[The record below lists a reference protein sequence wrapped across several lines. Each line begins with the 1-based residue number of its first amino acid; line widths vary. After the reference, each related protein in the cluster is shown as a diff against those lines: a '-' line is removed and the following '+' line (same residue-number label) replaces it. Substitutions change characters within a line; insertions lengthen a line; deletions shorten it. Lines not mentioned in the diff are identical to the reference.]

1 MNVEM
6 EILPLNM
13 IMQIPSGFE
22 WIFIVIIV
30 VVLIFGAK
38 KIPDLARGFG
48 KATSEFEKAR
58 IEAKRE
64 LREMKNAGTSSSSSS
79 SSSSTTN
86 AAASREKLE
95 AIADTLGID
104 YTDKDDDQLRLA
116 IETEINKSRTK
127 A

>member
-1 MNVEM
+1 M

-13 IMQIPSGFE
+13 MMQMIPSGFE
-22 WIFIVIIV
+22 WIFIVVIV

-48 KATSEFEKAR
+48 KATTEFEKAR

-64 LREMKNAGTSSSSSS
+64 LREIKNAGTSSSSST
-79 SSSSTTN
+79 TTN
-86 AAASREKLE
+86 TAASREKLE
-95 AIADTLGID
+95 SIADTLGID
-104 YTDKDDDQLRLA
+104 YTDKNDDQLRLA
-116 IETEINKSRTK
+116 IETEINKSQTK

>member
-6 EILPLNM
+6 ESLPLNM
-13 IMQIPSGFE
+13 MMQQIPSGFE
-22 WIFIVIIV
+22 WIFIVVIV

-64 LREMKNAGTSSSSSS
+64 LRELKNAGTSSST
-79 SSSSTTN
+79 TTN
-86 AAASREKLE
+86 TAASREKLE
-95 AIADTLGID
+95 SIADTLGID

-116 IETEINKSRTK
+116 IEAEINKSQTK

>member
-6 EILPLNM
+6 ESLPLNM
-13 IMQIPSGFE
+13 MMQQIPSGFE
-22 WIFIVIIV
+22 WIFIVVIV

-64 LREMKNAGTSSSSSS
+64 LRELKNAGTSSSST
-79 SSSSTTN
+79 TTN
-86 AAASREKLE
+86 AAANREKLE
-95 AIADTLGID
+95 SIADTLGID
-104 YTDKDDDQLRLA
+104 YTNKDDDQLRLA
-116 IETEINKSRTK
+116 IETEINKSQTK

>member
-6 EILPLNM
+6 ESLPLNM
-13 IMQIPSGFE
+13 MMQIPSGFE
-22 WIFIVIIV
+22 WIFIVVIV

-64 LREMKNAGTSSSSSS
+64 LRELKNAGTSSSST
-79 SSSSTTN
+79 TTN
-86 AAASREKLE
+86 AAANREKLE
-95 AIADTLGID
+95 SIADTLGID
-104 YTDKDDDQLRLA
+104 YTNKDDEQLRLA
-116 IETEINKSRTK
+116 IETEINKSQTK

>member
-13 IMQIPSGFE
+13 IMQMIPTGFE

-30 VVLIFGAK
+30 VVIFFGAK

-64 LREMKNAGTSSSSSS
+64 LRELKNAGTSS
-79 SSSSTTN
+79 TTTATN
-86 AAASREKLE
+86 TAANREKLE
-95 AIADTLGID
+95 SIADTLGID

-116 IETEINKSRTK
+116 IETEINKSQTK

>member
-6 EILPLNM
+6 ESLPLNM
-13 IMQIPSGFE
+13 IQMIPSGFE
-22 WIFIVIIV
+22 WIFIVVIV

-48 KATSEFEKAR
+48 KATTEFEKAR

-64 LREMKNAGTSSSSSS
+64 LREIKNAGTSSS
-79 SSSSTTN
+79 TTTT
-86 AAASREKLE
+86 ADTAASREKLE
-95 AIADTLGID
+95 SIADTLGID
-104 YTDKDDDQLRLA
+104 YTDKNDDQLRLA
-116 IETEINKSRTK
+116 IETEINKSQTK

>member
-6 EILPLNM
+6 ESLPLNM
-13 IMQIPSGFE
+13 MIQQIPSGFE
-22 WIFIVIIV
+22 WIFIVVIV

-64 LREMKNAGTSSSSSS
+64 LRELKNAGTSSSTTT
-79 SSSSTTN
+79 TTN
-86 AAASREKLE
+86 AAANREKLE
-95 AIADTLGID
+95 SIADTLGID

-116 IETEINKSRTK
+116 IETEINKSQTK

>member
-6 EILPLNM
+6 ESLPLNM
-13 IMQIPSGFE
+13 MMQMIPSGFE
-22 WIFIVIIV
+22 WIFIVVIV

-64 LREMKNAGTSSSSSS
+64 LRELKNAGTSSSSTT
-79 SSSSTTN
+79 TTN
-86 AAASREKLE
+86 AAANREKLE
-95 AIADTLGID
+95 SIADTLGID

-116 IETEINKSRTK
+116 IETEINKSQTK

>member
-1 MNVEM
+1 MNM
-6 EILPLNM
+6 M
-13 IMQIPSGFE
+13 MQMIPSGFE

-30 VVLIFGAK
+30 VVVIFGAK

-64 LREMKNAGTSSSSSS
+64 LHELKNAGTSS

-95 AIADTLGID
+95 SIADTLGID
-104 YTDKDDDQLRLA
+104 YTDKNDDQLRLA
-116 IETEINKSRTK
+116 IETEINKSHTK

>member
-13 IMQIPSGFE
+13 MMQIPTGFE

-30 VVLIFGAK
+30 VVIFFGAK

-64 LREMKNAGTSSSSSS
+64 LRELKNAGTSSS
-79 SSSSTTN
+79 TTTTAN
-86 AAASREKLE
+86 TAANREKLE
-95 AIADTLGID
+95 SIADTLGID

-116 IETEINKSRTK
+116 IETEINKSQTK

>member
-6 EILPLNM
+6 ESLPLNM
-13 IMQIPSGFE
+13 MMQMIPSGFE
-22 WIFIVIIV
+22 WIFLVVIV

-48 KATSEFEKAR
+48 KATTEFEKAR

-64 LREMKNAGTSSSSSS
+64 LREIKNAGTSSSTTT
-79 SSSSTTN
+79 TTN
-86 AAASREKLE
+86 TAANREKLE
-95 AIADTLGID
+95 SIADTLGID

-116 IETEINKSRTK
+116 IETEINKSQTK

>member
-6 EILPLNM
+6 ESLPLNM
-13 IMQIPSGFE
+13 MQMIPSGFE
-22 WIFIVIIV
+22 WIFIVVIV

-48 KATSEFEKAR
+48 KATTEFEKAR

-64 LREMKNAGTSSSSSS
+64 LREIKNAGTSSSST
-79 SSSSTTN
+79 TTN
-86 AAASREKLE
+86 TAANREKLE
-95 AIADTLGID
+95 SIADTLGID

-116 IETEINKSRTK
+116 IETEINKSQTK

>member
-6 EILPLNM
+6 ESLPLNM
-13 IMQIPSGFE
+13 MMQIPSGFE
-22 WIFIVIIV
+22 WIILVIIV

-64 LREMKNAGTSSSSSS
+64 LRELKNTGT

-86 AAASREKLE
+86 AAANREKLE
-95 AIADTLGID
+95 SIADTLGID
-104 YTDKDDDQLRLA
+104 YTDKNDEQLRLA
-116 IETEINKSRTK
+116 IETEINKSQTK

>member
-6 EILPLNM
+6 ESLPLNM
-13 IMQIPSGFE
+13 MMQMIPSGFE
-22 WIFIVIIV
+22 WIFLVVIV

-64 LREMKNAGTSSSSSS
+64 LRELKNAGTSSSSST
-79 SSSSTTN
+79 TTN
-86 AAASREKLE
+86 AAANREKLE
-95 AIADTLGID
+95 SIADTLGID

-116 IETEINKSRTK
+116 IETEINKSQTK

>member
-6 EILPLNM
+6 ESLPLNM
-13 IMQIPSGFE
+13 MIQQIPSGFE

-64 LREMKNAGTSSSSSS
+64 LRELKNAGTSSSSST
-79 SSSSTTN
+79 TTN
-86 AAASREKLE
+86 AAANREKLE
-95 AIADTLGID
+95 SIADTLGID
-104 YTDKDDDQLRLA
+104 YTNKDDEQLRLA
-116 IETEINKSRTK
+116 IETEINKSQTK

>member
-6 EILPLNM
+6 ESLPLNM
-13 IMQIPSGFE
+13 MIQQIPSGFE
-22 WIFIVIIV
+22 WIFIVVIV

-64 LREMKNAGTSSSSSS
+64 LRELKNAGTSSSST
-79 SSSSTTN
+79 TTN
-86 AAASREKLE
+86 AAANREKLE
-95 AIADTLGID
+95 SIADTLGID

-116 IETEINKSRTK
+116 IESEINKSQTK

>member
-13 IMQIPSGFE
+13 IMQMIPTGFE

-30 VVLIFGAK
+30 VVIFFGAK

-64 LREMKNAGTSSSSSS
+64 LRELKNAGTSSSSSS
-79 SSSSTTN
+79 TTAN
-86 AAASREKLE
+86 TAANREKLE
-95 AIADTLGID
+95 SIADTLGID
-104 YTDKDDDQLRLA
+104 YTDKNDEQLRLA
-116 IETEINKSRTK
+116 IETEINKSQTK

>member
-13 IMQIPSGFE
+13 IMQMIPTGFE

-30 VVLIFGAK
+30 VVIFFGAK

-64 LREMKNAGTSSSSSS
+64 LRELKNAGTSSSS
-79 SSSSTTN
+79 TTATN
-86 AAASREKLE
+86 TAANREKLE
-95 AIADTLGID
+95 SIADTLGID
-104 YTDKDDDQLRLA
+104 YTDKNDEQLRLA
-116 IETEINKSRTK
+116 IETEINKSQTK

>member
-1 MNVEM
+1 M
-6 EILPLNM
+6 EIVPLNM
-13 IMQIPSGFE
+13 IMQMIPSGFE

-30 VVLIFGAK
+30 VVVIFGAK

-64 LREMKNAGTSSSSSS
+64 LHELKNAGTSS

-95 AIADTLGID
+95 SIADTLGID
-104 YTDKDDDQLRLA
+104 YTNKDDDQLRLA
-116 IETEINKSRTK
+116 IETEINKSHTK

>member
-6 EILPLNM
+6 ESLPLNM
-13 IMQIPSGFE
+13 MMQMIPSGFE
-22 WIFIVIIV
+22 WIFIVVIV

-48 KATSEFEKAR
+48 KATTEFEKAR

-64 LREMKNAGTSSSSSS
+64 LREIKNAGTSSS
-79 SSSSTTN
+79 TTTT
-86 AAASREKLE
+86 ADTAASREKLE
-95 AIADTLGID
+95 SIADTLGID
-104 YTDKDDDQLRLA
+104 YTDKNDDQLRLA
-116 IETEINKSRTK
+116 IETEINKSQTK

>member
-6 EILPLNM
+6 ESLPLNM
-13 IMQIPSGFE
+13 MIQQIPSGFE
-22 WIFIVIIV
+22 WIFIVVIV

-64 LREMKNAGTSSSSSS
+64 LRELKNAGTSSSTTT
-79 SSSSTTN
+79 TTN
-86 AAASREKLE
+86 TAANREKLE
-95 AIADTLGID
+95 SIADTLGID

-116 IETEINKSRTK
+116 IETEINKSQTK

>member
-1 MNVEM
+1 MNIEM

-13 IMQIPSGFE
+13 MMQMIPSGFE
-22 WIFIVIIV
+22 WIFIVVIV

-48 KATSEFEKAR
+48 KATTEFEKAR

-64 LREMKNAGTSSSSSS
+64 LREIKNAGTSSSTT
-79 SSSSTTN
+79 TTN
-86 AAASREKLE
+86 TAANREKLE
-95 AIADTLGID
+95 SIADTLGID

-116 IETEINKSRTK
+116 IETEINKSQTK

>member
-6 EILPLNM
+6 ESLPLNM
-13 IMQIPSGFE
+13 MIQQIPSGFE
-22 WIFIVIIV
+22 WIFIVVIV

-48 KATSEFEKAR
+48 KATTEFEKAR

-64 LREMKNAGTSSSSSS
+64 LREIKNAGTSSSST
-79 SSSSTTN
+79 TTN
-86 AAASREKLE
+86 AAANREKLE
-95 AIADTLGID
+95 SIADTLGID
-104 YTDKDDDQLRLA
+104 YTDKNDEQLRLA
-116 IETEINKSRTK
+116 IETEINKSQTK

>member
-6 EILPLNM
+6 ESLPLNM
-13 IMQIPSGFE
+13 MIQQIPSGFE
-22 WIFIVIIV
+22 WIFIVVIV
-30 VVLIFGAK
+30 VILIFGAK

-64 LREMKNAGTSSSSSS
+64 LRELKNAGTSSSSST
-79 SSSSTTN
+79 TTN
-86 AAASREKLE
+86 AAANREKLE
-95 AIADTLGID
+95 SIADTLGID

-116 IETEINKSRTK
+116 IETEINKSQTK

>member
-1 MNVEM
+1 M

-13 IMQIPSGFE
+13 MMQMIPSGFE

-79 SSSSTTN
+79 SSTTTN
-86 AAASREKLE
+86 AAANREKLE

>member
-6 EILPLNM
+6 ESLPLNM
-13 IMQIPSGFE
+13 MQMIPSGFE
-22 WIFIVIIV
+22 WIFIVVIV

-48 KATSEFEKAR
+48 KATTEFEKAR

-64 LREMKNAGTSSSSSS
+64 LREIKNAGTSSTTT
-79 SSSSTTN
+79 TTN

-95 AIADTLGID
+95 SIADTLGID
-104 YTDKDDDQLRLA
+104 YTNKDDDQLRLA
-116 IETEINKSRTK
+116 IETEINKSHTK

>member
-6 EILPLNM
+6 ESLPLNM
-13 IMQIPSGFE
+13 MMQIPSGFE

-30 VVLIFGAK
+30 VVIFFGAK

-64 LREMKNAGTSSSSSS
+64 LRELKNAGTSSSTTT
-79 SSSSTTN
+79 TTN
-86 AAASREKLE
+86 TAANREKLE
-95 AIADTLGID
+95 SIADTLGID
-104 YTDKDDDQLRLA
+104 YTDKDDNQLRLA
-116 IETEINKSRTK
+116 IETEINKSQTK

>member
-13 IMQIPSGFE
+13 MMQMIPSGFE
-22 WIFIVIIV
+22 WIFIVVIV

-48 KATSEFEKAR
+48 KATTEFEKAR

-64 LREMKNAGTSSSSSS
+64 LREIKNAGTSSSTT
-79 SSSSTTN
+79 TTN
-86 AAASREKLE
+86 TAANREKLE
-95 AIADTLGID
+95 SIADTLGID

-116 IETEINKSRTK
+116 IETEINKSQTK

>member
-13 IMQIPSGFE
+13 IMQMIPTGFE

-30 VVLIFGAK
+30 VVIFFGAK

-64 LREMKNAGTSSSSSS
+64 LRELKNAGTSS
-79 SSSSTTN
+79 TTTATN
-86 AAASREKLE
+86 TAANREKLE
-95 AIADTLGID
+95 SIADTLGID
-104 YTDKDDDQLRLA
+104 YTDKNDEQLRLA
-116 IETEINKSRTK
+116 IETEINKSQTK

>member
-6 EILPLNM
+6 ESLPLNM
-13 IMQIPSGFE
+13 MTQIPSGFE
-22 WIFIVIIV
+22 WIFIVVIV

-64 LREMKNAGTSSSSSS
+64 LRELKNAGTSSST
-79 SSSSTTN
+79 STTTN
-86 AAASREKLE
+86 TAANREKLE
-95 AIADTLGID
+95 SIADTLGID

-116 IETEINKSRTK
+116 IETEINKSQTK

>member
-1 MNVEM
+1 MNIEM

-13 IMQIPSGFE
+13 MMQIPTGFE

-30 VVLIFGAK
+30 VVIFFGAK

-64 LREMKNAGTSSSSSS
+64 LRELKNAGTSS
-79 SSSSTTN
+79 TTTATN
-86 AAASREKLE
+86 TAANREKLE
-95 AIADTLGID
+95 SIADTLGID

-116 IETEINKSRTK
+116 IETEINKSQTK

>member
-6 EILPLNM
+6 ESLPLNM
-13 IMQIPSGFE
+13 MMQQIPSGFE
-22 WIFIVIIV
+22 WIFIVVIV

-64 LREMKNAGTSSSSSS
+64 LREIKNAGTSSSSTST
-79 SSSSTTN
+79 TTN
-86 AAASREKLE
+86 AAANREKLE
-95 AIADTLGID
+95 SIADTLGID

-116 IETEINKSRTK
+116 IETEINKSQTK

>member
-1 MNVEM
+1 M

-13 IMQIPSGFE
+13 MMQMIPSGFE

-30 VVLIFGAK
+30 VVVIFGAK

-64 LREMKNAGTSSSSSS
+64 LHELKNAGTGSSSSST
-79 SSSSTTN
+79 TTN

-95 AIADTLGID
+95 SIADTLGID
-104 YTDKDDDQLRLA
+104 YTNKDDDQLRLD
-116 IETEINKSRTK
+116 IDTDNRYSKCYRTSQLT
-127 A
+127 

>member
-6 EILPLNM
+6 ESLPLNM
-13 IMQIPSGFE
+13 MMQQIPSGFE
-22 WIFIVIIV
+22 WIFIVVIV

-64 LREMKNAGTSSSSSS
+64 LRELKNAGTSSSTST
-79 SSSSTTN
+79 TTN
-86 AAASREKLE
+86 AAANREKLE
-95 AIADTLGID
+95 SIADTLGID

-116 IETEINKSRTK
+116 IETEINKSQTK